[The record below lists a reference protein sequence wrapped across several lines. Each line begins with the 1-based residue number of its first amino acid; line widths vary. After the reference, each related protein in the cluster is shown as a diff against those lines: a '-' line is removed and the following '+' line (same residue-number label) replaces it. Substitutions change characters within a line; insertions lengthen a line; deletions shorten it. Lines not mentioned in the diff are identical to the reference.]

1 MRDLKQL
8 KKKWSQMTSRDL
20 FFVLNGEYPKLA
32 FSEVI
37 SILQA
42 TERRYSNFTKFDQLT
57 KITTSMDSVQV
68 IAQRSALVHRC
79 CAHFFESG
87 DTVEEIIEN
96 AKEMTIDN
104 SLIFGKSFAVRIK
117 RIKNYGA
124 HIDKVELERQLGT
137 VIFNHLEQVDK
148 VMKVNLES
156 PDIIFYGIFTENRF
170 FFGLNLWKSETYSNR
185 FDKRRGHKRAFFH
198 PGTLEPRLA
207 RVLVNLSRIK
217 ENELFLDPFSGSA
230 SILIEARLIGANI
243 IGSDIQ
249 EKMVQGAF
257 VNLKQFNLSGNLICA
272 DARQLP
278 FKDDI
283 YAIATDPPYGRSST
297 TKGIELN
304 KLIQSFLG
312 SATNVLQKKRYIC
325 ICAPTH
331 INLQTIANEI
341 GFKTVE
347 LHKMRVHKS
356 LTRIIGVFQN

>member
-1 MRDLKQL
+1 MA
-8 KKKWSQMTSRDL
+8 SRDL

-32 FSEVI
+32 FSEAI

-42 TERRYSNFTKFDQLT
+42 TERQYSNFTKFDQLM
-57 KITTSMDSVQV
+57 KISTSMDSVQV
-68 IAQRSALVHRC
+68 IARRSALVHRC
-79 CAHFFESG
+79 CAYFFESD
-87 DTVEEIIEN
+87 DTFEEIIET
-96 AKEMTIDN
+96 AKEMIVDN

-124 HIDKVELERQLGT
+124 HIDKVELERQLGA
-137 VIFNHLEQVDK
+137 VLFNHLEQINK
-148 VMKVNLES
+148 VMKVNLEN
-156 PDIIFYGIFTENRF
+156 PDITFYGIFTENKF
-170 FFGLNLWKSETYSNR
+170 FFGLNLWKSETYFQR
-185 FDKRRGHKRAFFH
+185 FDKRRGHKREFFH
-198 PGTLEPRLA
+198 PGTLEPRLS
-207 RVLVNLSRIK
+207 RVLVNLSRAK
-217 ENELFLDPFSGSA
+217 DDKLFLDPFSGSGG
-230 SILIEARLIGANI
+230 ILIEAGLIGATI
-243 IGSDIQ
+243 LGCDVQ
-249 EKMVQGAF
+249 KTMVKGAS

-312 SATNVLQKKRYIC
+312 SATNILQKKRYIC
-325 ICAPTH
+325 ICTPTH

-341 GFKTVE
+341 GLKTVE